1 LANALGLI
9 RGLLAATE
17 LHVSN
22 DLKYDTQ
29 RARIQNEEEYLPLK

>member
-1 LANALGLI
+1 LANALGLRI
-9 RGLLAATE
+9 GLLTATE

-29 RARIQNEEEYLPLK
+29 RERIQSEEEYLPLK